1 MKILEYIAIVFF
13 DLIDKFF
20 HQKRIIFTLKKNISQ
35 LDNFIDVGSHKGAYT
50 DLVLNNFKPKKI
62 FMFEPQ
68 DKIFDYLK
76 KKYSENENIFLFNT
90 ALSNKN
96 DSVNFYLNKHNLTS
110 SLSNLDQNNSYLKLK
125 AKLFGTTSEGMI
137 VDTKTIQTQTLFS
150 ILEKENLEIIDLLK
164 IDTEGHELQVLQ
176 GMEQRIKI
184 VKYILIEF
192 HNDEIYVSYDPKN
205 LHEFLISNNFK
216 LIKKFKFPFTTWE
229 DRLYVN
235 DNFN

>member
-1 MKILEYIAIVFF
+1 MKILEFIAIVFF

-35 LDNFIDVGSHKGAYT
+35 LDNFIDVGAHKGTYT
-50 DLVLNNFKPKKI
+50 DLVLNNFKTKRI

-68 DKIFDYLK
+68 DIIFDYLK
-76 KKYSENENIFLFNT
+76 QKYSENENIFLFNT

-96 DSVNFYLNKHNLTS
+96 DSANFYLNKHNLTS

-125 AKLFGTTSEGMI
+125 AKLFGTTSQGMI
-137 VDTKTIQTQTLFS
+137 VDTKTIQTKTLFS
-150 ILEKENLEIIDLLK
+150 ILEKENLEIVDLLK

-176 GMEQRIKI
+176 GMKQRIKI

-216 LIKKFKFPFTTWE
+216 LMKKFKFPFTTWE

-235 DNFN
+235 DYFN